1 MLDKRRP
8 GRPQLPAVA
17 IDGPGPGA
25 YSVGEAQA
33 APEPTQERP
42 QVPNVGLP
50 ELVIVLVIALVVF
63 GPKRLPEMGQKLGHA
78 LREFRSA
85 TSEIRSQIGADEIA
99 DSVKDIKSTFSL
111 TADGPRPATETVAE
125 APVAAASVAA
135 AAAVSAG
142 GPAQDVAA
150 VTDAET
156 GAAAID
162 TPVVEAP
169 PGGPASDALPAGAP
183 LADQVTGDGGSG
195 AVTGAVTG
203 TDEGGVEAFGS
214 LKRRSTSSPVRTSG
228 D

>member
-8 GRPQLPAVA
+8 PPRLVCGVA
-17 IDGPGPGA
+17 IDGPGTGA
-25 YSVGEAQA
+25 YSVEEAQA
-33 APEPTQERP
+33 APKPTQERP

-50 ELVIVLVIALVVF
+50 ELGIVLVIALVVF

-111 TADGPRPATETVAE
+111 TPDSPRLAAEGGVA
-125 APVAAASVAA
+125 APLAAASVAT
-135 AAAVSAG
+135 AG
-142 GPAQDVAA
+142 PTEDIAA
-150 VTDAET
+150 VTDAEA

-169 PGGPASDALPAGAP
+169 PDGPVSDPVAADAP
-183 LADQVTGDGGSG
+183 VVDQVTGDGEPST
-195 AVTGAVTG
+195 VTA

-214 LKRRSTSSPVRTSG
+214 LKRSSTSSPAGTSG

>member
-8 GRPQLPAVA
+8 PPRLVCGVA
-17 IDGPGPGA
+17 IDGPGTGA
-25 YSVGEAQA
+25 YSVEEAQA
-33 APEPTQERP
+33 APKPTQERP

-111 TADGPRPATETVAE
+111 TPDSPRLAAE
-125 APVAAASVAA
+125 GGVDAPLAAASVAA
-135 AAAVSAG
+135 AASIATAG
-142 GPAQDVAA
+142 PTEDVAA
-150 VTDAET
+150 VTDAEA

-169 PGGPASDALPAGAP
+169 PDGPVSDPVAADAP
-183 LADQVTGDGGSG
+183 VVDQVTGDGEPST
-195 AVTGAVTG
+195 VTA

-214 LKRRSTSSPVRTSG
+214 LKRSSTSSPARTSG